1 MSRYENSIIYKICC
15 RDPNVTDC
23 YIGSCCNFA
32 RRKSTHKYSCNHNYG
47 YPIYNFI
54 RENGGWDNFQM
65 IQLLSFSCNSK
76 RELELKEREYIELL
90 KPTLNK
96 QIPTR
101 TKQEYYEQNKDL
113 INEKHKEYYELNKE
127 KIKEIHKEYYEQNK
141 DKINEH
147 NRDYYEQNKEKFSER
162 SKEYRKENID
172 KIKAYLEA
180 NREKIQ
186 ISKKD
191 YDVVYRSI
199 NKDKIQEHKSQKF
212 LCQCG
217 VEYTHNHK
225 SRHEKTK
232 IHIQYIDELI
242 NERDKK
248 E

>member
-1 MSRYENSIIYKICC
+1 MSRYDNAIIYKICSL
-15 RDPNVTDC
+15 DPTVTDF

-32 RRKSTHKYSCNHNYG
+32 RRKNGHKSTCNNPNSSHHN
-47 YPIYNFI
+47 IYIYVKI
-54 RENGGWDNFQM
+54 RENGGWENFQM
-65 IQLLSFSCNSK
+65 IQLLAYPCNSK
-76 RELELKEREYIELL
+76 RELELKEREYIEVL
-90 KPTLNK
+90 KPTLNLK
-96 QIPTR
+96 IPTR
-101 TKQEYYEQNKDL
+101 TQ
-113 INEKHKEYYELNKE
+113 KEYRQDNIEQ
-127 KIKEIHKEYYEQNK
+127 IKEYNKEYYEQNK
-141 DKINEH
+141 D
-147 NRDYYEQNKEKFSER
+147 KFSER

-186 ISKKD
+186 IRKKD
-191 YDVVYRSI
+191 YDEVYRSI